1 MSRPAVAHPPLPQPG
16 SLVPPIYARL
26 LRMLLQHADV
36 DGDRVLAA
44 AGLDWDTLVK
54 DDKRLGRDTIVRLA
68 EGAMA
73 ATRRPWLGLDLG
85 GGAPVSAHGA
95 LGYAV
100 VTSRDLREA
109 MLTLARYGTTHNDAI
124 TWTCTDTRD
133 GMTMQAA
140 DRTELGSVRGFV
152 VDTVLGAI
160 LRMLETAVGQVPA
173 GLRID
178 LPLPTPAWRDQ
189 YQRFGVAEV
198 RFEWPAFAI
207 HVARRDLALPCIG
220 ADAKAHASACR
231 ECEEA
236 LAEVAGASLA
246 QRVAGLLASVDDGAY
261 PRMADVAA
269 RCGISPRTL
278 IRRLHQD
285 GATFQQLLD
294 AARQQ
299 RALWMLVH
307 TAETMEEIASR
318 LGYVDTSNFS
328 RTVRRW
334 FGATPREVRESGGRP
349 AGEGAARS

>member
-1 MSRPAVAHPPLPQPG
+1 MSRATKAPPPLPQPG

-44 AGLDWDTLVK
+44 AGLDWATLIT

-109 MLTLARYGTTHNDAI
+109 MLTLARYGTTRNDAMA
-124 TWTCTDTRD
+124 WTCVDTRD
-133 GMTMQAA
+133 GIAMHAVE
-140 DRTELGSVRGFV
+140 RTGLGPVRAFV
-152 VDTVLGAI
+152 IDTVLAAI
-160 LRMLETAVGQVPA
+160 LRMIETAVGQVPPA
-173 GLRID
+173 LRID
-178 LPLPTPAWRDQ
+178 LPLPLPAWREQ

-198 RFEWPAFAI
+198 RFDQPAFAF
-207 HVARRDLALPCIG
+207 HVAQRDLALPCLG

-236 LAEVAGASLA
+236 LAEVAGASMA
-246 QRVAGLLASVDDGAY
+246 QRVAGVLASVDDGAY

-269 RCGISPRTL
+269 RCGISARTL
-278 IRRLHQD
+278 IRRLHDD

-294 AARQQ
+294 TARKQ
-299 RALWMLVH
+299 RALWMLLH
-307 TAETMEEIASR
+307 TAAPVEEIAAR

-334 FGATPREVRESGGRP
+334 FGATPRELREAPGS
-349 AGEGAARS
+349 AAD

>member
-1 MSRPAVAHPPLPQPG
+1 MSRPAIARPPLPQPG

-44 AGLDWDTLVK
+44 AGLDWATLVT

-109 MLTLARYGTTHNDAI
+109 MLTLARYGTTRNDSMA
-124 TWTCTDTRD
+124 WTCVDTRD
-133 GMTMQAA
+133 GMTMHAA
-140 DRTELGSVRGFV
+140 ERTDLGSVRGFV
-152 VDTVLGAI
+152 IDTTLSAI
-160 LRMLETAVGQVPA
+160 LRMIETAVGQVPA
-173 GLRID
+173 GLRLE
-178 LPLPTPAWRDQ
+178 LPLPVPAWREQ

-198 RFEWPAFAI
+198 AFDRPVFAF
-207 HVARRDLALPCIG
+207 HFAQRDLALPCIG

-236 LAEVAGASLA
+236 LAEVAGAGMA

-269 RCGISPRTL
+269 RCGISARTL
-278 IRRLHQD
+278 IRRLHDD
-285 GATFQQLLD
+285 GATFQRLLD

-299 RALWMLVH
+299 RALWMLLH
-307 TAETMEEIASR
+307 TAEPVEEIAAR
-318 LGYVDTSNFS
+318 LGYADTSNFS

-334 FGATPREVRESGGRP
+334 FGATPRGLRENS
-349 AGEGAARS
+349 AKAAPRS

>member
-1 MSRPAVAHPPLPQPG
+1 MSRPVIVHPPLPQPA

-44 AGLDWDTLVK
+44 AGLDWATLVTA
-54 DDKRLGRDTIVRLA
+54 DKRLGRDTIVRLA

-73 ATRRPWLGLDLG
+73 AMRRPWLGLDLG
-85 GGAPVSAHGA
+85 GGAPVSAHGS

-109 MLTLARYGTTHNDAI
+109 VMTLARYGTTRNDAMA
-124 TWTCTDTRD
+124 WTCTDTRD

-140 DRTELGSVRGFV
+140 ERADLGAVRGFV
-152 VDTVLGAI
+152 VDTVLSAI
-160 LRMLETAVGQVPA
+160 LRMVETAVGHVPPD
-173 GLRID
+173 LRIE
-178 LPLPTPAWRDQ
+178 LPLPTPAWREQ
-189 YQRFGVAEV
+189 YQRFGVADL
-198 RFEWPAFAI
+198 RFDRPAFAF
-207 HVARRDLALPCIG
+207 HFAQRDLALPCIG

-231 ECEEA
+231 ECEEE
-236 LAEVAGASLA
+236 LAEVAGAGMA

-269 RCGISPRTL
+269 RCGISSRTL
-278 IRRLHQD
+278 IRRLHAD

-294 AARQQ
+294 AARKQ
-299 RALWMLVH
+299 RALWMLLH
-307 TAETMEEIASR
+307 TAEPVEEIAAR

-334 FGATPREVRESGGRP
+334 FGATPREVRET
-349 AGEGAARS
+349 GAVVTSRS